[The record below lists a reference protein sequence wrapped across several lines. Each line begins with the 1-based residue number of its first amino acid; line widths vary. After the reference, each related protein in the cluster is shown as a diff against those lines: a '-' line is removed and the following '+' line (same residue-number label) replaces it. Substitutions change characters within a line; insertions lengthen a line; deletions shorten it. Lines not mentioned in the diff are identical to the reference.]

1 MLKRIL
7 LFVVTNILIV
17 TTISVLL
24 NVLGVRPYLSASG
37 IDYQALLVF
46 CLIWGFAGAFISL
59 ALSRVMAKWMMGI
72 KVIQPNDP
80 QYGWLYGMIEVLA
93 RGAGLPSIPEVG
105 VYDSPEINAFATG
118 PTKSRALVA
127 FSSGILRNMNRTQL
141 EGVAGHELSHIQN
154 GDMVTMTL
162 LQGIV
167 NAIVMF
173 LARII
178 AFDTPSFAN

>member
-46 CLIWGFAGAFISL
+46 CLIWGFTGAFISL
-59 ALSRVMAKWMMGI
+59 ALSRVMAKWMVGI

-80 QYGWLYGMIEVLA
+80 QYGWLHGMIEVLA
-93 RGAGLPSIPEVG
+93 RGVS
-105 VYDSPEINAFATG
+105 
-118 PTKSRALVA
+118 
-127 FSSGILRNMNRTQL
+127 
-141 EGVAGHELSHIQN
+141 
-154 GDMVTMTL
+154 
-162 LQGIV
+162 
-167 NAIVMF
+167 
-173 LARII
+173 
-178 AFDTPSFAN
+178 